1 MASLSSKQPES
12 FWPPEIPSPEAS
24 YFGHST
30 DTAPMATLDI
40 LILIVLSIGL
50 LRGWRSGFL
59 KQATSL
65 VGTLLA
71 FVLAASFMESVGTM
85 IASGLRVSPEQAG
98 LIGFMALFVIV
109 KLSVNMI
116 AKAASS
122 LLEATNLSGLDRA
135 AGGFT
140 GAAKAAVALSLFFV
154 VVGFA
159 QLPGEVSREESDF
172 YMPVYQIVPTAWTLL
187 ADRST
192 AFGDLLKKV
201 EDRLEFDAGSW
212 PI

>member
-1 MASLSSKQPES
+1 
-12 FWPPEIPSPEAS
+12 
-24 YFGHST
+24 
-30 DTAPMATLDI
+30 MATLDI

-65 VGTLLA
+65 VGTILA
-71 FVLAASFMESVGTM
+71 FLLAASFMGSVGAM
-85 IASGLRVSPEQAG
+85 IASGLRISAEQAS
-98 LIGFMALFVIV
+98 LIGFMALFVVV
-109 KLSVNMI
+109 KLSVNLV

-122 LLEATNLSGLDRA
+122 LLDAVNLSGLDRV

-140 GAAKAAVALSLFFV
+140 GAAKAAIAMSLFFV
-154 VVGFA
+154 IVGFA
-159 QLPGEVSREESDF
+159 HLPGEVSREESAF
-172 YMPVYQIVPTAWTLL
+172 YMPVYQIIPTAWTLL
-187 ADRST
+187 EDRSP

-201 EDRLEFDAGSW
+201 EDRLEFDAGSL